1 MGINNKNMLVA
12 ADFYEQTI
20 NLIPEPTDDVEKLQ
34 SSIARYKGFT
44 EQITAINPAF
54 TFDYSRHPALT
65 IMDGE
70 NVLAVAVS
78 PELRNSHLGTYA
90 CASAVFN
97 SAFADKKTFDDVV
110 KSLSLMGGDIQ
121 NFSVRKDLGD
131 EYSTVASNMF
141 TAVKNGTQNTHKLN
155 YLNELYV
162 EPDQLASN
170 YFHQLYVE
178 PEELLA
184 NYLKIR
190 NAETAAYLARTKTP
204 ATTISYAGEPD
215 EAEAEL
221 KKQHDKAIAENKEAI
236 RAKVQNTDA
245 DLADDL
251 NNNAEQARIKLDEEN
266 KRVEEHL
273 RQRNEIGKVDNYWL
287 DKRMR
292 EKGFDYKI
300 SKTPLFGEKF
310 PYLQDVV
317 VADSTQNEL
326 LRFKTGLSNRVIMTH
341 AGLMNPDARAIAQEY
356 AIRKGFDPIN
366 IRLPKLDSQQ
376 YSNTELVTFMKNSV
390 IEFHEN
396 FDVPFNKIKVP
407 KQYQKLFD
415 DHVAE
420 YLANKTEIG
429 FAATPDPEPIPV
441 AVDSPAMHDAMATKQ
456 ADPAPAVP
464 AEPTSQSPS
473 PDVAPVVATPEQ
485 EVIELPAGPVQA
497 APVVDKPSAPTEPV
511 VASKAPEAA
520 KPAPVASPVPAPVAE
535 PEPKKTIA
543 IAVSSGMFILPSK
556 RNEGKGILWGKED
569 VVSNLSAEQMQTGI
583 IRLCVHN
590 NMKPSD
596 LIGFWRTESKVSASP
611 VKKGDFLEAKALVST
626 FRNEPKPEKEYVVD
640 RPDQFEG
647 KSLSE
652 KEVDIAK
659 MMGTPEVLDSPAH
672 KERAAINDGSIEV
685 PDEIDLD
692 AALAGLKNVEETAK
706 KPKLF
711 GDGKTEPIKK

>member
-1 MGINNKNMLVA
+1 MELTNKNMLVA
-12 ADFYEQTI
+12 GDFYEQTI
-20 NLIPEPTDDVEKLQ
+20 NLIPESINDEEKLQ

-44 EQITAINPAF
+44 EQISVINPAF

-78 PELRNSHLGTYA
+78 PELRNSHLGNYA

-97 SAFADKKTFDDVV
+97 SAFADKKTFDDVA
-110 KSLSLMGGDIQ
+110 KSLALMGGDIQ
-121 NFSVRKDLGD
+121 HFNVRKDLGD
-131 EYSTVASNMF
+131 EYSAVASNMF
-141 TAVKNGTQNTHKLN
+141 TAVKNGTQNAQKLS
-155 YLNELYV
+155 YLN
-162 EPDQLASN
+162 D
-170 YFHQLYVE
+170 LYVE
-178 PEELLA
+178 PEILLA
-184 NYLKIR
+184 NYMKIR
-190 NAETAAYLARTKTP
+190 DAETEAYLARTKTP

-215 EAEAEL
+215 SAEAEL
-221 KKQHDKAIAENKEAI
+221 KRQHDKAIAENKEAV
-236 RAKVQNTDA
+236 RAMVQNTDA

-251 NNNAEQARIKLDEEN
+251 NNNAEQAKANLAVQNQKVHD
-266 KRVEEHL
+266 HL
-273 RQRNEIGKVDNYWL
+273 TERNEIGKEDVYWL
-287 DKRMR
+287 DKIVK
-292 EKGFDYKI
+292 EKSFMKKVSDKPVFGSAFPFIRDY
-300 SKTPLFGEKF
+300 
-310 PYLQDVV
+310 V
-317 VADSTQNEL
+317 VADGNNNEL
-326 LRFKTGLSNRVIMTH
+326 FRVKTGLDSRVIMTH

-366 IRLPKLDSQQ
+366 IRLPKMDGQQ

-396 FDVPFNKIKVP
+396 FDVPFDKIKVP
-407 KQYQKLFD
+407 RQYQQIFD
-415 DHVAE
+415 EHVAE
-420 YLANKTEIG
+420 YLKNKTEIG

-441 AVDSPAMHDAMATKQ
+441 AVDSPAMHDALAAKQ

-464 AEPTSQSPS
+464 AEPSSQSAA

-497 APVVDKPSAPTEPV
+497 TPVVDKPSAPTEPA
-511 VASKAPEAA
+511 ASSNAPEAA
-520 KPAPVASPVPAPVAE
+520 MPAPVASPDPAPVPVAE
-535 PEPKKTIA
+535 PEPKKTTIA

-583 IRLCVHN
+583 IRLCEHN

-652 KEVDIAK
+652 KEADIAK
-659 MMGTPEVLDSPAH
+659 MMGTPEVLDSPQH
-672 KERAAINDGSIEV
+672 KERQAINDGSIET
-685 PDEIDLD
+685 PDELDLD
-692 AALAGLKNVEETAK
+692 AALAGLKDVEASAK

-711 GDGKTEPIKK
+711 GDDKTEPNKKIKFKE